1 MFEKLIYRGIVR
13 KDNRKL
19 MVVMCILIAFKCI
32 EAYGGFSSNEK
43 RFLMLRANFEAFMG
57 GDNHYAH

>member
-1 MFEKLIYRGIVR
+1 
-13 KDNRKL
+13 